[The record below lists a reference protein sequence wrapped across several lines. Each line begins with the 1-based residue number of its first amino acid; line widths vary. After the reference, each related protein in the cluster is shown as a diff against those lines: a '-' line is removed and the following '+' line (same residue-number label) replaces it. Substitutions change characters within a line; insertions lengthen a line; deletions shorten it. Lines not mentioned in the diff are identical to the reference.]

1 MKGAHRITAAALCTI
16 LACCG
21 CATAPSPRPAFVKG
35 DLAGAGDYLDSLVR
49 SLMRRHRI
57 PGMAVVVAHEGRILY
72 LRCLGAGRAGDPSG
86 LPTGTRFMAGS
97 LTKSFT
103 AMAVMRLIREGAL
116 DPEAGIT
123 RYLPEF
129 SMRTADGVER
139 VITVRHL
146 LTHTSGLMIDY
157 YARFT
162 GEKKYKDRELIA
174 LLRGEYLCFAPG
186 TAVKYSNIGYKLLGM
201 IVERSTGMP
210 LEHYLKV
217 AVLGPLGMGE
227 SGFDHDGH
235 LASGHDGDRR
245 NRPMPLLD
253 IGDTAASGL
262 ITTIG
267 DLAAFLGY
275 LSGGEDAAPGAPDP
289 AEYVQTIRRYAD
301 ARIDTYYDNGNT
313 YSAGWYL
320 DFYRFRGAGT
330 VMSNS
335 GNVNGFSS
343 ELVYIPDAR
352 LGMAVLSNSSLGW
365 KAELEIAA
373 RGLTAYLEAVRGG
386 RTDADPEGG
395 SGARSP
401 AKDEDRAGRYA
412 GFGVMVDVSKR
423 GRSYYAGF
431 KGPAARLVPLG
442 GGLYAGR
449 VGIPGMDIDVSRF
462 SEYEKIR
469 FRFRRNREGAAF
481 LFMEASYGDSAFS
494 IPLHRTVRA
503 PLPDEF
509 PGRRGVWELVADSA
523 YPGILDIYLPSR
535 RLRIH
540 IRDGWL
546 LMETATWMGK
556 GLIVL
561 EPLSACAARIAGSG
575 EVIIFEGD
583 ELRFIGLRFRKR
595 S

>member
-1 MKGAHRITAAALCTI
+1 MKGARRTTAAALCM
-16 LACCG
+16 LLVCSG
-21 CATAPSPRPAFVKG
+21 CASPPPRPAFAKG
-35 DLAGAGDYLDSLVR
+35 EVAGAGDYLDSLVR

-57 PGMAVVVAHEGRILY
+57 PGMAVAVVHEGRILY
-72 LRCLGAGRAGDPSG
+72 LRCLGTVRAGDPARLQAGS
-86 LPTGTRFMAGS
+86 RFMAGS

-103 AMAVMRLIREGAL
+103 ALAVIRLIREGVL
-116 DPEAGIT
+116 DPETGIT

-162 GEKKYKDRELIA
+162 GEKKYNDRELIA
-174 LLRGEYLCFAPG
+174 LLRGEYLCFPPG

-201 IVERSTGMP
+201 IVERRTGMP
-210 LEHYLKV
+210 LERYLKDS
-217 AVLGPLGMGE
+217 VLDPLGMGE
-227 SGFDHDGH
+227 SGFDRHDP
-235 LASGHDGDRR
+235 LVSGHDGDRG

-253 IGDTAASGL
+253 IGDKAASGL

-267 DLAAFLGY
+267 DLAAFLRY
-275 LSGGEDAAPGAPDP
+275 LSGGEETAAGAPDP

-301 ARIDTYYDNGNT
+301 ARVDTYYDNGNT

-320 DFYRFRGAGT
+320 DFYSFRRAGT

-373 RGLTAYLEAVRGG
+373 RGLAAYLEAVRGG
-386 RTDADPEGG
+386 NPDGDSEGDGGALSPEE
-395 SGARSP
+395 
-401 AKDEDRAGRYA
+401 DEDRAGRYA
-412 GFGVMVDVSKR
+412 GFGVMVDVSRR

-431 KGPAARLVPLG
+431 KGPAARLLPLG

-462 SEYEKIR
+462 SEYDKIR
-469 FRFRRNREGAAF
+469 FRFQRNREGAAF
-481 LFMEASYGDSAFS
+481 LFMEASYGDSTFS
-494 IPLHRTVRA
+494 IPLHRTVRS

-509 PGRRGVWELVADSA
+509 SGRRGVWELVADPA
-523 YPGILDIYLPSR
+523 YPGILDLYLPSR
-535 RLRIH
+535 RLSIH
-540 IRDGWL
+540 VRNGWL

-561 EPLSACAARIAGSG
+561 EPLSSHAARIAGSG
-575 EVIIFEGD
+575 EVIMFEGD
-583 ELRFIGLRFRKR
+583 ELRFIGLRFRKKN
-595 S
+595 